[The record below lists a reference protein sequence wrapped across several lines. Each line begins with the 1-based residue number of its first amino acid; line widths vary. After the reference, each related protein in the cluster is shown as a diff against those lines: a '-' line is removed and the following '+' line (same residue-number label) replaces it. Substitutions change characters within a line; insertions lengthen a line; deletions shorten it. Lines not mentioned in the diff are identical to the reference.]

1 MLRLI
6 PRRADSQKVKRNVK
20 TVSVKL
26 RKAKNTLRNRY
37 AEVNFTYVMKRQ
49 MRDIVFLFG
58 SNNLFVLS
66 VDDKAKVPTGVTAVT
81 KQASIIMYIS
91 YESH

>member
-6 PRRADSQKVKRNVK
+6 PRRADSQKGKRKVR
-20 TVSVKL
+20 TVPVKL

-37 AEVNFTYVMKRQ
+37 AEVNFTYAIKRQ
-49 MRDIVFLFG
+49 MRDIVFLSG

-66 VDDKAKVPTGVTAVT
+66 VDNKAKVPTDVTAVT

>member
-6 PRRADSQKVKRNVK
+6 PRRADSQKGKRKVR
-20 TVSVKL
+20 TVPVKL

-37 AEVNFTYVMKRQ
+37 AEVNFTYAIKRQ
-49 MRDIVFLFG
+49 MRDIVFLSG
-58 SNNLFVLS
+58 SNHLFVLS
-66 VDDKAKVPTGVTAVT
+66 VDDKAKVPTDVTAVT
-81 KQASIIMYIS
+81 KQALIIMYIS

>member
-6 PRRADSQKVKRNVK
+6 PRRADSQKGKRKVR
-20 TVSVKL
+20 TVPVKL

-37 AEVNFTYVMKRQ
+37 AEVNFTYAIKRQ
-49 MRDIVFLFG
+49 MRDIVFLSG
-58 SNNLFVLS
+58 SNNIFVLS
-66 VDDKAKVPTGVTAVT
+66 VDDKAKVPTDVTAVT
-81 KQASIIMYIS
+81 KQALIIMYIS

>member
-6 PRRADSQKVKRNVK
+6 PRRADSQKGKRNVK

-58 SNNLFVLS
+58 SDNVFVLL
-66 VDDKAKVPTGVTAVT
+66 VHDNAKVPIGIIAFT
-81 KQASIIMYIS
+81 KQAPLIMHVS
-91 YESH
+91 Y